1 MEFTVPD
8 TLVLKIV
15 EHDVDL
21 GRPDT
26 TLFILYDNATSRYVI
41 RGKRNDARV
50 VSCTYSYECERVTD
64 LADFLEF
71 LFDITNQFTYVLY
84 NYDNLPATS
93 NEITFEFLKQ
103 HDRMKNELSGYD
115 NNNFNRRELV
125 KNLRM
130 LRNIF
135 NYY

>member
-15 EHDVDL
+15 EHDVEL

-26 TLFILYDNATSRYVI
+26 TLFILYDVLTRRYVI
-41 RGKRNDARV
+41 RGKRNDKMKP
-50 VSCTYSYECERVTD
+50 SCTYSYECERAND
-64 LADFLEF
+64 LVDFLDY
-71 LFDITNQFTYVLY
+71 LFDRANKFTYVLY
-84 NYDNLPATS
+84 NYTNLPDNS
-93 NEITFEFLKQ
+93 NEITFEFLKK
-103 HDRMKNELSGYD
+103 HDKLKYELTGYD
-115 NNNFNRRELV
+115 NVDFKRKDIL
-125 KNLRM
+125 KKLRM